1 MTGLFSSKE
10 EIQKMGK
17 MFDHMDKSR
26 DGQISIDEI
35 ERCMKEHQGDLTR
48 ILECD
53 PDWHSIIKTLDTNN
67 DVMLDYHEFLQAAS
81 NRVELLNEKNLV
93 KAFNTLDMNGDGKID
108 ADELKWTFAC
118 GSFRSKSDG

>member
-1 MTGLFSSKE
+1 
-10 EIQKMGK
+10 MGK

-48 ILECD
+48 ILECV

-67 DVMLDYHEFLQAAS
+67 DGMLDYNDFLQAAL
-81 NRVELLNEKNLV
+81 NRVELLNEKNL
-93 KAFNTLDMNGDGKID
+93 
-108 ADELKWTFAC
+108 
-118 GSFRSKSDG
+118 